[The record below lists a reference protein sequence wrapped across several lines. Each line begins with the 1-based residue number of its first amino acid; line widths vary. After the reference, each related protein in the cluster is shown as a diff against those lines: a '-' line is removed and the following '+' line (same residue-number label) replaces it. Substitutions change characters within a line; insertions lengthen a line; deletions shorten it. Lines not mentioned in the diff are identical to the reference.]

1 MNILF
6 LCGSLEF
13 QKDGVGDYS
22 RKLAGELIKQG
33 NVCQLVALMDKEVLT
48 DTNEIQEIDGVKME
62 VLRLP
67 YENGFHQNIQ
77 SSKQWIDSFNPEWIS
92 LQYVPFSF
100 HHKGMPFGFH
110 NALWPLVRNRNF
122 HIMFHEMWVGISVI
136 SPIKHKVLGFFQK
149 GIAKKIIT
157 KTKPL
162 SITTSNVLYNLVLQK
177 AEIKAMVL
185 PLFSN
190 IKKIKPDEIYFNSI
204 LTENKIDD
212 ISSCIFVGVFGTIY
226 PQANIESVLCELHDS
241 KIKNQKIVFL
251 HFGRIGA
258 FGKKELERL
267 KDHFK
272 GMIQFVELGEL
283 PSDKISTILQKLD
296 VGISCTPSQH
306 VGKSGVYAAMKLHGI
321 EVAMSGGDVL
331 PDYDTALQIKMPE
344 FLNRPSEMW
353 DVKYIAQQFLTTLNG
368 SKKYNND

>member
-1 MNILF
+1 M
-6 LCGSLEF
+6 
-13 QKDGVGDYS
+13 
-22 RKLAGELIKQG
+22 QG
-33 NVCQLVALMDKEVLT
+33 NDCKLVALMEKEVLS
-48 DTNEIQEIDGVKME
+48 DTVEIQEIDGVKIE

-67 YENGFHQNIQ
+67 YENGFHQNIETA
-77 SSKQWIDSFNPEWIS
+77 KPWVDSFNPQWVS

-110 NALWPLVRNRNF
+110 DALLPLVCNRNF
-122 HIMFHEMWVGISVI
+122 HIMFHELWVGISII
-136 SPIKHKVLGFFQK
+136 SPFKHKVIGFFQK
-149 GIAKKIIT
+149 YIAQKIVS
-157 KTKPL
+157 KTKPK
-162 SITTSNVLYNLVLQK
+162 SISTTNILYNLVLQK
-177 AEIKAMVL
+177 AEINAMVL

-204 LTENKIDD
+204 LTENKITD
-212 ISSCIFVGVFGTIY
+212 ISSCIFIGVFGTIY
-226 PQANIESVLCELHDS
+226 PQANIEEELMNLYES
-241 KIKNQKIVFL
+241 KEKNKKIVFL
-251 HFGRIGA
+251 HFGRIGMY
-258 FGKKELERL
+258 GKKELERL
-267 KDHFK
+267 KDHFI

-283 PSDKISTILQKLD
+283 PSEKISTILQKLD

-306 VGKSGVYAAMKLHGI
+306 VGKSGVYAAMKLHGV

-368 SKKYNND
+368 SKN